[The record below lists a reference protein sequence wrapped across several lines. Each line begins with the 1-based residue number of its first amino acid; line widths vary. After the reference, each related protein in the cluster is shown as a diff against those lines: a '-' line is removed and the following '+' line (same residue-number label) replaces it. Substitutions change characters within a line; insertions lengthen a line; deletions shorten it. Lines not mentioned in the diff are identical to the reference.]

1 MNKEIKQRWINA
13 LRSGKYS
20 QTEGCLR
27 DGKGYCCLGVLTDI
41 AIKDGVIEGWQLRP
55 GASGEERP
63 YVVVDQV
70 GLGAPFEQD
79 AVLPKKVAEWAE
91 LDAANPFVSIPGE
104 SYPVNISDP
113 NDNGYSFKQIADI
126 IEEQL

>member
-41 AIKDGVIEGWQLRP
+41 AIKDGVIEGWQDRP
-55 GASGEERP
+55 GRP

-70 GLGAPFEQD
+70 GIIPPFEQD
-79 AVLPKKVAEWAE
+79 AVLPKKVAEWAG
-91 LDAANPFVSIPGE
+91 LDDANPFVSIPGE